1 MDRASEVF
9 SFCGKLDINVQ
20 KKTYNLEQLLAQ
32 LILDIAYATQPYVL
46 HALPTELFCTPS
58 ILLSLLECI
67 TDHAGNLPPASYA
80 SLMMKCSIY
89 LSPSFP

>member
-32 LILDIAYATQPYVL
+32 LILDIAYATAICFARFANGAIWY
-46 HALPTELFCTPS
+46 ALYF
-58 ILLSLLECI
+58 
-67 TDHAGNLPPASYA
+67 A
-80 SLMMKCSIY
+80 
-89 LSPSFP
+89 LSPRMHHRPCG

>member
-32 LILDIAYATQPYVL
+32 LILDIAYATEPYVL
-46 HALPTELFCTPS
+46 HALPTELFCS
-58 ILLSLLECI
+58 LSSNASPTMRVI
-67 TDHAGNLPPASYA
+67 FHLPPM
-80 SLMMKCSIY
+80 L
-89 LSPSFP
+89 L